1 MIALLLNRYVLGFLG
16 IAAMALGVMLAWSRF
31 VAEPYRE
38 EGRVE
43 VRDKLLPVLAKA
55 KGQLDADVEA
65 FAKVTAA
72 LEALKANSE
81 RLKKQA
87 SQAQKVKIVRQEVE
101 KVRVEVIEK
110 IVPAGATECERVTD
124 VIEKALR

>member
-1 MIALLLNRYVLGFLG
+1 MIALLLNRYVLAFVG
-16 IAAMALGVMLAWSRF
+16 IAAMALGIMLAWSRF

-38 EGRVE
+38 EGRAE
-43 VRDKLLPVLAKA
+43 VSAKLLPVLAKA

-72 LEALKANSE
+72 LELLKANGE
-81 RLKKQA
+81 RLKKQSA
-87 SQAQKVKIVRQEVE
+87 QAQKVKIVRQEVE
-101 KVRVEVIEK
+101 RTRIEY
-110 IVPAGATECERVTD
+110 IDRLVPTGATECERVTD